1 MARIALDAMG
11 GDHAPSETVAGA
23 VDAVRRGVD
32 VLLVGSRELLEEQFA
47 QHDTEL
53 PITHAPDVIGM
64 GEDPTRALRDKPEAS
79 ISVCANL
86 VASGEAGGFVSAGST
101 GAAMAAAAI
110 IIGRIPGVA
119 RPAIATIIPTSGTP
133 TLLIDSGA
141 NPEVKAEQLAQFAV
155 MGSVAARALLHA
167 DPPRVGLMSIGEER
181 GKGRPLEKAAYELIE
196 AGPVEF
202 VGNVEGRDVAT
213 DKVDVIV
220 TDGFTGNVFLKA
232 TEGTAS
238 LMNTY
243 IADAL
248 STLGDEIQSAVLP
261 VLVQVRERMD
271 WETYGG
277 AQLLGVRGSA
287 LIAHGSSSRRA
298 IANAL
303 VMAHDSADRDLP
315 GRIARALG
323 QSDGWDP
330 TGPSS

>member
-23 VDAVRRGVD
+23 VDAARRGVD
-32 VLLVGSRELLEEQFA
+32 VLLVGSRELLEEQLA
-47 QHDTEL
+47 RHDTEL
-53 PITHAPDVIGM
+53 PITDAPDVIGM
-64 GEDPTRALRDKPEAS
+64 GDDPARALRDKPEAS
-79 ISVCANL
+79 ISVCAKL

-133 TLLIDSGA
+133 TLLLDSGA
-141 NPEVKAEQLAQFAV
+141 NPEVTAEQLAQFAV
-155 MGSVAARALLHA
+155 MGSVAARALLGA
-167 DPPRVGLMSIGEER
+167 DPPRVGLLSIGEEK

-196 AGPVEF
+196 AGPVDF
-202 VGNVEGRDVAT
+202 VGNIEGRDVAT

-248 STLGDEIQSAVLP
+248 STLGDDIQSAVLP

-323 QSDGWDP
+323 QSDGSDP
-330 TGPSS
+330 TGPS